1 MEIISGT
8 ALSKI
13 VKNSLAERIAA
24 WKAEGKRAPKLSV
37 VLVGEDSDSMKY
49 VKIKEKTCAEI
60 GMIGELHLLPEN
72 ISQGELLGLIDKLN
86 RNEMVDGILIQLPL
100 PAHIDTKTVLNH
112 VDYRKDADGLHPM
125 NAGLLFEGGKG
136 VLPCTPKGIISLL
149 KYGNIEIDGKHAVVL
164 GRSNLVGNPVA
175 QMLMRENA
183 TVTICHTHTQNLPN
197 IVKQADILVL
207 AMGTFGVVTPE
218 MLKPDVVVVDVAMNW
233 VNNRLAGDLYAERNL
248 AALEN
253 IVSVITPV
261 PGGVGPMTIVGL
273 LENVVEMATSQP
285 HSPK

>member
-24 WKAEGKRAPKLSV
+24 WKTKGKRVPKLSV
-37 VLVGEDSDSMKY
+37 VLVGEDPDSMKY

-72 ISQGELLGLIDKLN
+72 ISQVNLLALIDKLN
-86 RNEMVDGILIQLPL
+86 KDETVDGILIQLPL
-100 PAHIDTKTVLNH
+100 PAHIDTETVLKH
-112 VDYRKDADGLHPM
+112 VNYRKDADGLHPM
-125 NAGLLFEGGKG
+125 NAGLLFEGGRG

-164 GRSNLVGNPVA
+164 GRSNLVGNPVS
-175 QMLMRENA
+175 QMLIRENA
-183 TVTICHTHTQNLPN
+183 TVTVCHTHTQNLLN
-197 IVKQADILVL
+197 IVKQADILIL
-207 AMGTFGVVTPE
+207 AMGAFGVVTPE
-218 MLKPDVVVVDVAMNW
+218 MLKPSVVVVDVAMNW
-233 VNNRLAGDLYAERNL
+233 VDGRLAGDLYAERNL
-248 AALEN
+248 SALEN
-253 IVSVITPV
+253 VVSAITPV
-261 PGGVGPMTIVGL
+261 PGGVGPMTIIGL

-285 HSPK
+285 HSSK